1 MDRALYQV
9 VYLWLDIQCAVHS
22 VSHYDITEIM
32 YKWSLKC
39 AASLWLV
46 VKWLWTSVCT
56 CGLPTHASQE
66 SSCSRCSSR
75 IV

>member
-39 AASLWLV
+39 AASLWLIIKCCEQVHAHV
-46 VKWLWTSVCT
+46 VFPLMPLKNLAVQ
-56 CGLPTHASQE
+56 GAPQE
-66 SSCSRCSSR
+66 L
-75 IV
+75 